1 MLSLCAN
8 SKKEFCQLQ
17 FASNLHHV
25 CSRASHCTLPS
36 SSSSSSVSMTQVRNL
51 LLGRAYITRCKCC
64 GHRKVKRGG
73 SSCEIVSEFERLC
86 EQLAKPQGLRTMEK
100 LCDPGEGALAF
111 DCIRLDSAGMTAEVH
126 WHPCAQ
132 CPTPTQRLTMLADE
146 MRESTCERCLL
157 VLSFKAIL
165 LLLTFE
171 SCATTNAATPQKK
184 KAKPNLK
191 SSQATTHLPPTLQ
204 SRAMT
209 VQRSQPSNIVEFV
222 LKQLPWRELLNRVK
236 ELKL

>member
-17 FASNLHHV
+17 FASNLQHV
-25 CSRASHCTLPS
+25 CSRAADCSLPT

-51 LLGRAYITRCKCC
+51 LLGRAHITRCKCC
-64 GHRKVKRGG
+64 GHRKVKRGA
-73 SSCEIVSEFERLC
+73 SSCEIVGEFERLC
-86 EQLAKPQGLRTMEK
+86 EQLAKPHGQRAMEK

-126 WHPCAQ
+126 WHPCAE
-132 CPTPTQRLTMLADE
+132 CPTPTQRLTMLADD

-171 SCATTNAATPQKK
+171 SCATAAQQSTPTK
-184 KAKPNLK
+184 KAKSKLK
-191 SSQATTHLPPTLQ
+191 SPQATTALRSSP
-204 SRAMT
+204 SRT
-209 VQRSQPSNIVEFV
+209 VSVQRSQPRSVVEFV
-222 LKQLPWRELLNRVK
+222 LKQMPWRELLNRVK
-236 ELKL
+236 ELKM